1 MINSNFENGIDKP
14 ATTVFLSLALILSL
28 LPKSNRQVKL
38 NLTIAITLIWLIY
51 SIYHK
56 DYIVMVVCII
66 ILFNIKF
73 YF

>member
-1 MINSNFENGIDKP
+1 MMKSNPEKGIDKP
-14 ATTVFLSLALILSL
+14 TTAIFLSLALVLSL
-28 LPKSNRQVKL
+28 LPKSNRQVKF
-38 NLTIAITLIWLIY
+38 NLTIAITLTWLIY

-56 DYIVMVVCII
+56 DYIVMVICII